1 MESVGKQLGWTY
13 DGFTEALINDI
24 TDITSA
30 LGDIDSLNE
39 AMKDTEVDDMLQEYF
54 TIQDAIS
61 KNVTDAF
68 QGIDSYVTE
77 GRLEAEE
84 LTVETIE
91 ADSVQSTDDKQKLD
105 KLFEEIKNKA
115 ISGIMLYE

>member
-1 MESVGKQLGWTY
+1 MASSWGGRY
-13 DGFTEALINDI
+13 DGFTEALSNDI

-30 LGDIDSLNE
+30 LGDIGSLNE

-68 QGIDSYVTE
+68 QV
-77 GRLEAEE
+77 
-84 LTVETIE
+84 
-91 ADSVQSTDDKQKLD
+91 
-105 KLFEEIKNKA
+105 
-115 ISGIMLYE
+115 